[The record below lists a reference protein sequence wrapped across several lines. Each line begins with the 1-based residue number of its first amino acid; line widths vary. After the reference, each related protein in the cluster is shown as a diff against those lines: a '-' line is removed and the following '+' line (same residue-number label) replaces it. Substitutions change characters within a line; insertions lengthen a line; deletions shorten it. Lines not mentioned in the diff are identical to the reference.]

1 MDEEGAGLLY
11 IYVSDRGE
19 GTRQQQQQLG
29 TTDSEIKLVE
39 LLKSTSSD
47 DYWQLAVPVSVTQQQ
62 PDRICPDTISIH
74 THNVDGI
81 YERLG
86 SLLRQRI

>member
-47 DYWQLAVPVSVTQQQ
+47 DYWQLAVPVSVT
-62 PDRICPDTISIH
+62 PAAARSNLSRYNIH
-74 THNVDGI
+74 T
-81 YERLG
+81 YP
-86 SLLRQRI
+86 QRGRHL